1 MNAPRLLALNAALQ
15 IAFSSALGFAML
27 IPLQPWGQRAG
38 KLLRSRLMTAAHLD
52 WFMLAF
58 MQVTAAFLLDR
69 WPVDAPVAAAVA
81 ALLVAGGWLNPV
93 PYVLKAAG
101 IDAFVWAGPPRQ
113 KIAASVAG
121 LSSLAILVAWIVL
134 IVAELRRGP
143 GVPT

>member
-15 IAFSSALGFAML
+15 IVFASTLGFAML
-27 IPLQPWGQRAG
+27 VPLQPWGQRYG
-38 KLLRSRLMTAAHLD
+38 KLLRSRLITAAHLD

-58 MQVTAAFLLDR
+58 MQATAAFLLDR
-69 WPVDAPVAAAVA
+69 WPVAPSVARPVA

-113 KIAASVAG
+113 KVAASVAG
-121 LSSLAILVAWIVL
+121 LSALAILVAWVAFL
-134 IVAELRRGP
+134 VAELRRGP
-143 GVPT
+143 